1 MNRLHSCL
9 RLLRQEQGSAMM
21 IVFVCMILLFL
32 AIPLLLQTVGASVAQ
47 QHLISEQ
54 RIAQE
59 MTIGNMEGYIAY
71 LNKYRRS
78 MNGAPVSPA
87 QYRDAYA
94 GMGDKT
100 VQTGSGWSTSV
111 HFQPVQPS
119 SEDGIAVDPER
130 FYIQSAASLQK
141 GNKEMI
147 YSFLKSPR
155 FGETQVSPDP
165 DERDCMLDRILLEGK
180 FWDQY
185 DGDREPPL
193 VLPNGSGIADI
204 TISKHNNLQGPI
216 GIYLDEK
223 RSEAGARTK
232 PAADY
237 KCEECKNDLSTA
249 DAIAT
254 VPDRTIDIGSVA
266 DRTPPRGRITIG
278 ARDRSVNLVGTS
290 LTFDSYVNTEIY
302 GNLHVSSLTL
312 HNGGHLNIHG
322 DLIVDGSLAA
332 SDWKDGS
339 GLRTI
344 IQAKRII
351 VKNRLDV
358 NDNAE
363 VLAAELLYAE
373 TMTTAGNATVGGDR
387 IVVRGD
393 LTVNNK
399 IFTNEKLTRDLIVGS
414 LHLQGNNAFTVS
426 GDILVKND
434 LRGHSNTS
442 LEFGGLLAV
451 GGNMRL
457 EGSYNRL
464 RPGLD
469 GEQSS
474 GLILDG
480 GICVGIPDWEPRRE
494 R

>member
-1 MNRLHSCL
+1 
-9 RLLRQEQGSAMM
+9 MM
-21 IVFVCMILLFL
+21 IVFVCMTLLFL

-59 MTIGNMEGYIAY
+59 LTIGNMEGYIAY
-71 LNKYRRS
+71 LNKYRKS
-78 MNGAPVSPA
+78 MSGVSVSPA
-87 QYRDAYA
+87 QYREAYA

-111 HFQPVQPS
+111 HFQTFQPRS
-119 SEDGIAVDPER
+119 DEEFEVKSDR
-130 FYIQSAASLQK
+130 FYIRSAASLQK
-141 GNKEMI
+141 GKKEI
-147 YSFLKSPR
+147 VYSFLQKPR

-165 DERDCMLDRILLEGK
+165 NERDCMLDRILLEGR
-180 FWDQY
+180 FWDQH
-185 DGDREPPL
+185 DRDREPPL

-204 TISKHNNLQGPI
+204 TISKHDNLQGPI
-216 GIYLDEK
+216 GIYLEEK
-223 RSEAGARTK
+223 RSEAAATTK
-232 PAADY
+232 PPADY
-237 KCEECKNDLSTA
+237 GCEECRNDLSQA
-249 DAIAT
+249 DKLAN
-254 VPDRTIDIGSVA
+254 VPDRTIDIGSVT

-278 ARDRSVNLVGTS
+278 ARERNLNLVGTS

-322 DLIVDGSLAA
+322 DLIIDGSLTV
-332 SDWKDGS
+332 SDWKDGD

-351 VKNRLDV
+351 VKNRLEV

-363 VLAAELLYAE
+363 VLAGELLYAD

-399 IFTNEKLTRDLIVGS
+399 IFTNEKLTRDLIAGS

-426 GDILVKND
+426 GDILIQHD
-434 LRGHSNTS
+434 LKGNNNTS

-457 EGSYNRL
+457 EGSNNRL
-464 RPGLD
+464 RPSLD

-474 GLILDG
+474 GIIIDG